1 MIHNLFLMF
10 FTANGEKLANR
21 LAKQLYNDRQFV
33 LHYKRVKRL
42 GDYIGSIFRKNHIL
56 VFIGAAGIA
65 VRAVAPLLQNKM
77 KDPAVIV
84 IDETGRYVIPL
95 LSGHVGRAN
104 YFAEKIATLIDAV
117 PVLTTATDVN
127 GVFAVDTFAV
137 EKRYVIVNPNMIK
150 EISSQILQGRNVG
163 LTSELKIIGQP
174 PKHVIVKNK
183 GRVGIYIG
191 MKLDYKPFTQ
201 TLHLLPKCFH
211 VGIGTVRNISF
222 QKLNVFFQKTLKE
235 QKIAVE
241 WIGSLS
247 SIDLKKNERAILK
260 LANYYNIPFH
270 TYSAE
275 ELRQLEDRF
284 SHSEFVHSV
293 TGVGNVCESS
303 AYLASKQGQII
314 MGKTANTGITL
325 AIAKENW
332 NIHFDNS
339 NN

>member
-1 MIHNLFLMF
+1 MS
-10 FTANGEKLANR
+10 FTPNGNKLASR
-21 LAKQLYNDRQFV
+21 IADKLSNDTELIIRN
-33 LHYKRVKRL
+33 KRVRKL
-42 GDYIGSIFRKNHIL
+42 GGYIDSIFKKNHIL
-56 VFIGAAGIA
+56 VFIGATGIA

-77 KDPAVIV
+77 NDPAVIV

-95 LSGHVGRAN
+95 LSGHAGRAN
-104 YFAEKIATLIDAV
+104 YFAEKIATLINAV

-137 EKRYVIVNPNMIK
+137 ENGYVIINPNRIK
-150 EISSQILQGRNVG
+150 EISSQILQGQNVG
-163 LTSELKIIGQP
+163 LTSEFKIIGQP
-174 PKHVIVKNK
+174 PNHVIVKNK

-191 MKLDYKPFTQ
+191 TKSDYNPFTQ

-222 QKLNVFFQKTLKE
+222 QKLNIFFQNTLSE

-247 SIDLKKNERAILK
+247 SIDLKKNEKAILE
-260 LANYYNIPFH
+260 LANYYNIPFY

-275 ELRQLEDRF
+275 ELRQLENRF
-284 SHSEFVHSV
+284 SHSEFVQSV

-303 AYLASKQGQII
+303 AYLASKHGQII
-314 MGKTANTGITL
+314 MGKTADSGITL

-332 NIHFDNS
+332 NIHFDNR